1 MPLAAV
7 WATGGLALVLSFVL
21 LWLFGQPEDLGVYR
35 SASALALNGQDRL
48 YDTGSDVLPYTY
60 PPIAAFLL
68 APVTLL
74 PAPMAAV
81 LVLLLN
87 LLFLWRITW
96 LFLGKGPAV
105 AVLLLPLARLVEPV
119 WQTFSFGQVNLL
131 LAWLIAEDLL
141 NGRRRRWAGTLIGLA
156 ILVKLTPAAFL
167 LVPLVRRD
175 LASLTR
181 SFLTVCAGVVVGFLL
196 LPASSATYWSGLLG
210 ASARVGGPDYI
221 ANQSLAGA
229 MARAGI
235 GSHTGTGPVWALLC
249 LVVVTL
255 ATIAVHRAVRAGRD
269 RHAVLAASLCAL
281 LISPI
286 SWSHHWV
293 WVWPLLLLW
302 CSGALAR
309 VTPESVEQVQ
319 PWPTDHPS
327 VLPPRPRTFAQG
339 VRETLS
345 LLKRA
350 CAAVSRSSSDRA
362 ARALAFAWVTVT
374 VSHVLWW
381 AFPAR
386 GNWAAL
392 PVWQLVLA
400 SVYAILGT
408 ASLAWCAFHTDPAA
422 DRRAGN
428 GVP

>member
-1 MPLAAV
+1 MAAV
-7 WATGGLALVLSFVL
+7 WATGGMTLVLSFFL

-60 PPIAAFLL
+60 PPIAAYLL

-81 LVLLLN
+81 LVILLN

-96 LFLGKGPAV
+96 IFLGTGPAV
-105 AVLLLPLARLVEPV
+105 AVLLLPLARLVEPI

-141 NGRRRRWAGTLIGLA
+141 NGRRRRWAGILLGLA

-167 LVPLVRRD
+167 LLPLVRRD
-175 LASLTR
+175 LAALAR
-181 SFLTVCAGVVVGFLL
+181 SFLTVCAGVAAGFLL
-196 LPASSATYWSGLLG
+196 LPASSATYWVGLLG

-235 GSHTGTGPVWALLC
+235 GTQTGTGPVWALLC
-249 LVVVTL
+249 FVVVTM
-255 ATIAVHRAVRAGRD
+255 ATIAVRRAVQDDRD
-269 RHAVLAASLCAL
+269 RHAVLAAAFCAL

-293 WVWPLLLLW
+293 WVWPMLLLW
-302 CSGALAR
+302 CSGALSR
-309 VTPESVEQVQ
+309 VTAASVEQVQ
-319 PWPTDHPS
+319 PWPSEHLHSDTS
-327 VLPPRPRTFAQG
+327 KSRTFTEHAS
-339 VRETLS
+339 EAIS
-345 LLKRA
+345 LVKRM
-350 CAAVSRSSSDRA
+350 CSAVNRSSSDRV
-362 ARALAFAWVTVT
+362 ARALAFTWAIVTI
-374 VSHVLWW
+374 SHLLWW

-386 GNWAAL
+386 GTWSSL
-392 PVWQLVLA
+392 PIWQLVFT
-400 SVYAILGT
+400 SVYTGLGAAT
-408 ASLAWCAFHTDPAA
+408 LAWCAFHVDPVLERSAETSA
-422 DRRAGN
+422 S
-428 GVP
+428 